1 MHLWPKHILYQPKI
15 ASAKK
20 QINNA
25 VGNVRAKKTGT
36 IFQDF
41 PQFIT
46 IRGIIFGDFVE
57 TVLTVTIIIDKIVI
71 NLTARA

>member
-1 MHLWPKHILYQPKI
+1 MQLVTLEQKL
-15 ASAKK
+15 
-20 QINNA
+20 N
-25 VGNVRAKKTGT
+25 GT

-46 IRGIIFGDFVE
+46 IIGIIFGDFVE
-57 TVLTVTIIIDKIVI
+57 TVILTVTIIIDKIVI